1 MIEVEKEMTVFHE
14 SWRCITPIFA
24 QATGLLPY
32 KASYHMVILITGASR
47 GIGFA
52 IAEAFAQDPQQHHL
66 IMVSQ
71 NAAKLAA
78 SAADL
83 QTRFPQNTVLH
94 YACNLADKAAIATL
108 SEWLHTQV
116 DAVDVLVNNAG
127 YFLPGSVHNEPEG
140 TLEEMLQT
148 NLLSAYHLT
157 RAALPRMMARKSG
170 HVFNLCSIA
179 SLQAYANGGSYSIS
193 KFALLGF
200 GQNLREEMKPYHI
213 KVTNIMP
220 GAVYTDSW
228 AGSGVQKERIMEA
241 ADVAKMV
248 YTAAHLSPQACV
260 EDIVMR
266 PVLGDL

>member
-1 MIEVEKEMTVFHE
+1 
-14 SWRCITPIFA
+14 
-24 QATGLLPY
+24 
-32 KASYHMVILITGASR
+32 MVILITGASR

-52 IAEAFAQDPQQHHL
+52 IAETFAADQQAHTL

-116 DAVDVLVNNAG
+116 EAVDVVVNNAG
-127 YFLPGSVHNEPEG
+127 YFLPGSVHNEPDG

-157 RAALPRMMARKSG
+157 RAVLPAMMARKSG
-170 HVFNLCSIA
+170 HVFNICSIA
-179 SLQAYANGGSYSIS
+179 SLHAYANGGSYSIS

-213 KVTNIMP
+213 KVTNVMP

>member
-1 MIEVEKEMTVFHE
+1 MSVFHE
-14 SWRCITPIFA
+14 SWRCITPIFV
-24 QATGLLPY
+24 QATGVLPY
-32 KASYHMVILITGASR
+32 KASYLMVILITGASR

-52 IAEAFAQDPQQHHL
+52 IAETFAQDPHQHHL

-71 NAAKLAA
+71 NEAKLAA

-83 QTRFPQNTVLH
+83 QARFPQHTVLH
-94 YACNLADKAAIATL
+94 YACNLADKSAIATL

-116 DAVDVLVNNAG
+116 PAVDVLVNNAG
-127 YFLPGSVHNEPEG
+127 NFLPGSVHNEPEG

-157 RAALPRMMARKSG
+157 RAVLPRMMARKSG
-170 HVFNLCSIA
+170 HIFNLCSIA

-193 KFALLGF
+193 KYALLGF
-200 GQNLREEMKPYHI
+200 GKNLREEMKPYHI

-220 GAVYTDSW
+220 GAAYTDSW

-241 ADVAKMV
+241 ADVAKMI
-248 YTAAHLSPQACV
+248 YTAAQLSPQACV

>member
-1 MIEVEKEMTVFHE
+1 
-14 SWRCITPIFA
+14 
-24 QATGLLPY
+24 
-32 KASYHMVILITGASR
+32 MVILITGASR

-52 IAEAFAQDPQQHHL
+52 IAEVFAQDSQQQHHI

-83 QTRFPQNTVLH
+83 QTRFPQHIVLH
-94 YACNLADKAAIATL
+94 TPCNLADKASIDPL
-108 SEWLHTQV
+108 SQWLHTQV
-116 DAVDVLVNNAG
+116 DTVDVLVNNAG

-140 TLEEMLQT
+140 TLEEILQV

-157 RAALPRMMARKSG
+157 RAVLPRMMARKSG
-170 HVFNLCSIA
+170 HVFNICSIA
-179 SLQAYANGGSYSIS
+179 SMQAYANGGSYSIS
-193 KFALLGF
+193 KFAMLGF
-200 GQNLREEMKPYHI
+200 GQNLREEMKPYRI

-248 YTAAHLSPQACV
+248 YTATHLSPQACV